1 MTLFDSYSWLCRRID
16 QKLLKYVSCSSF
28 KWKQLLILSYLL
40 KRTLVLLKVLPL
52 SCIFA
57 YTNLITHEFLYSS
70 SSLLNESLLH
80 DKLWGPSQRV
90 VTSFSVT
97 LHCSRI
103 YHQEKKYNLYKPRP
117 LEQLKWRRRRESKEI
132 SWFCLRC
139 WRPGGQGG
147 NRKGTEGI
155 SVPHQ
160 LGRGASGTWNARNCT
175 GEELYFEVTL
185 LARCRRCVAIFLGS
199 C

>member
-1 MTLFDSYSWLCRRID
+1 MSNTQRWQIWVQAGDAFWQLQVRNLLDYVLQVRNLLDYILQVTTDYILHTDYVLQVRNLLTIYY
-16 QKLLKYVSCSSF
+16 KLELTMYYYCV
-28 KWKQLLILSYLL
+28 WY
-40 KRTLVLLKVLPL
+40 
-52 SCIFA
+52 
-57 YTNLITHEFLYSS
+57 
-70 SSLLNESLLH
+70 

-90 VTSFSVT
+90 VTLFSVT
-97 LHCSRI
+97 LHCSRSC
-103 YHQEKKYNLYKPRP
+103 HQEKKYNLYKPRP

-160 LGRGASGTWNARNCT
+160 LGRGASGTWNVRNCT